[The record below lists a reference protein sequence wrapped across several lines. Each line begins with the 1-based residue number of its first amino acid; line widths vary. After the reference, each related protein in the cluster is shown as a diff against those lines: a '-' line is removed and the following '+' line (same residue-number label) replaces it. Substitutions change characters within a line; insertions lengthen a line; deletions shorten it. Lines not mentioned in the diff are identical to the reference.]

1 MPARARFPAYLPYM
15 YVVICLGMGSV
26 AWAIFHLAQM
36 HANPQWLIIA
46 ALAVLSS
53 AYSVEIPSV
62 NSKISIGDTLYFT
75 NVILF
80 GVPAGIV
87 TAAVDALAGSMR
99 ARARARRFEYT
110 LFNVAAM
117 AFSAHISGA
126 VFFLLIRR
134 GPLSQAPAP
143 SALEMMLPLVTLAFA
158 HYLFNSGTV
167 AVIVALEKRQSIL
180 AIWYHSF
187 LWTSITYFAGAGAAG
202 LIALAFVKMWL
213 VVFFVTLP
221 VIFAVYRTYRTY
233 LDKVVELNKL
243 QQTLEEKVE
252 QRTLDLQ
259 NATETAYALAREAE
273 AANRAKSE
281 FLANMS
287 HEIRTPMNGVLGMTE
302 VILSTRLSDEQR
314 RFAKTVHQSAES
326 LLRIINDILDFSK
339 IEAGK
344 LKLDMIDF
352 DVHQMVRDLV
362 QLFAEGANR
371 KGLNLA
377 CAIEE
382 DVPLWVEG
390 DPDRLRQILT
400 NLIGNA
406 IKFTESGDVALRVSQ
421 SVGEAAAMLRFEVRD
436 TGIGIPVETQKRI
449 FDVFS
454 QADGSTTRK
463 YGGTGLGLAIAKQ
476 LVEMMGG
483 RLSVDSRLGRG
494 STFWFTAH
502 LERSTAQTTQ
512 SPPAAESLGLLAE
525 ESRAQ
530 AIPAG
535 RARVL
540 LAEDNHVN
548 QMVALEILS
557 ELGVDAD
564 VAANGRKTLEM
575 LAAKPY
581 DLILMDCQMP
591 GMDGYEATRMIRKM
605 EQQNPPIEGGQQPQR
620 PHIPIIALT
629 AHALAGDR
637 EKCLEAGMDGYLSKP
652 FKRAQLRDVLER
664 WLSPRFSLTASEI
677 AALKDAS
684 TGIEAGSSPS
694 L

>member
-1 MPARARFPAYLPYM
+1 
-15 YVVICLGMGSV
+15 
-26 AWAIFHLAQM
+26 
-36 HANPQWLIIA
+36 
-46 ALAVLSS
+46 
-53 AYSVEIPSV
+53 
-62 NSKISIGDTLYFT
+62 
-75 NVILF
+75 
-80 GVPAGIV
+80 
-87 TAAVDALAGSMR
+87 
-99 ARARARRFEYT
+99 
-110 LFNVAAM
+110 
-117 AFSAHISGA
+117 
-126 VFFLLIRR
+126 
-134 GPLSQAPAP
+134 
-143 SALEMMLPLVTLAFA
+143 
-158 HYLFNSGTV
+158 
-167 AVIVALEKRQSIL
+167 
-180 AIWYHSF
+180 
-187 LWTSITYFAGAGAAG
+187 
-202 LIALAFVKMWL
+202 
-213 VVFFVTLP
+213 
-221 VIFAVYRTYRTY
+221 
-233 LDKVVELNKL
+233 
-243 QQTLEEKVE
+243 
-252 QRTLDLQ
+252 
-259 NATETAYALAREAE
+259 
-273 AANRAKSE
+273 
-281 FLANMS
+281 
-287 HEIRTPMNGVLGMTE
+287 
-302 VILSTRLSDEQR
+302 
-314 RFAKTVHQSAES
+314 
-326 LLRIINDILDFSK
+326 
-339 IEAGK
+339 
-344 LKLDMIDF
+344 
-352 DVHQMVRDLV
+352 
-362 QLFAEGANR
+362 
-371 KGLNLA
+371 
-377 CAIEE
+377 
-382 DVPLWVEG
+382 VEG